1 MKWTE
6 TLKCASLFFFLQL
19 QKHPET
25 HDVTLVFNVLSS
37 VLNICM
43 YTFESYIEK
52 I

>member
-1 MKWTE
+1 MDDLSKMM
-6 TLKCASLFFFLQL
+6 
-19 QKHPET
+19 QKPQQNTPST
-25 HDVTLVFNVLSS
+25 HNVTFIFNFLSS